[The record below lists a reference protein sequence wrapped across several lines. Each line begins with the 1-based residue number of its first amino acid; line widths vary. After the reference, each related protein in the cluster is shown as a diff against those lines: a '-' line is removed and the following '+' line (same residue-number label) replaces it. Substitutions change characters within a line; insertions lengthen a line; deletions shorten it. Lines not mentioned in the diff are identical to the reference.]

1 MKSLSFIIAYKP
13 FKKIDKF
20 HCYNENNLNKPLT
33 SHMLKQFLIWRVKN
47 ISQKQFILIM
57 SLIVG
62 VGSGLIAVLIKN
74 TAHNLGGILKN
85 FSLETSD
92 FNYTLLFL
100 PILGIISTVMWNK
113 YIVKKPESNG
123 FPTILY
129 AIAKRSGIM
138 KRHHMFSSIVSSILT
153 AGFGGSIGL
162 EAPAASSAS
171 SLSSNLAR
179 MLHLNFKDRM
189 LLIGCASAGT
199 IASIFNAPIAAIV
212 LAMEILMLDLTMTSI
227 IPLLIASVSSTIS
240 SRLISGDAALL
251 QIEMVQNFEVADIP
265 FYIILGTFCG
275 LASVLFTRIFYLTNK
290 TLKKI
295 SHKINRALIGGVS
308 LGLLIFLIPPLFGE
322 GFETINLLLSDQGQK
337 ILSDSFIENYAC
349 TEIFVITTVSIMIL
363 FKIFATSITIGSG
376 GMGGIF
382 APSLFIGSALGYVF
396 AKFINHF
403 FLLELSV
410 SNFSLASMAGLIT
423 GVLHAPLTAIFL
435 IAEITSGYELFIPL
449 MTVAAISYV
458 CSKYFIPHSLFNM
471 QLAMKG
477 ELMTHNKD
485 KAVLLQMQLE
495 KLVEKNFSIIGPDMH
510 LGELVKIVAESKRN
524 IFPVVD
530 KNNLFLGIV
539 TLDDIR
545 KVMFDHSLYKKIK
558 VEDLMHEPMGTISLH
573 ESMDKVMSKFRTT
586 GAWNLA
592 VTCHDEYIGF
602 ISKSKLFSKYRQ
614 KLVEFSE
621 E

>member
-1 MKSLSFIIAYKP
+1 MPKKSL
-13 FKKIDKF
+13 
-20 HCYNENNLNKPLT
+20 
-33 SHMLKQFLIWRVKN
+33 LKRFLIWRIKN
-47 ISQKQFILIM
+47 ISHKQFLLIM

-62 VGSGLIAVLIKN
+62 IGSGLIAVLIKN
-74 TAHNLGGILKN
+74 TAHNLGDFLRTTSKDS
-85 FSLETSD
+85 SL
-92 FNYTLLFL
+92 FNYSLFIL
-100 PILGIISTVMWNK
+100 PILGIFFTVIWNK
-113 YIVKKPESNG
+113 YLVRKPESKG

-179 MLHLNFKDRM
+179 VLHLNFKDRM

-199 IASIFNAPIAAIV
+199 IASIFNAPIAALI
-212 LAMEILMLDLTMTSI
+212 LAMEVLMLDLTMASI
-227 IPLLIASVSSTIS
+227 IPLLIASISATIA
-240 SRLISGDAALL
+240 SRLITGDALL
-251 QIEMVQNFEVADIP
+251 LHIEMVETFEVTDMP
-265 FYIILGTFCG
+265 FYILLGAFCG
-275 LASVLFTRIFYLTNK
+275 LLSVAFSKVFYSINRL
-290 TLKKI
+290 LKKI
-295 SHKINRALIGGVS
+295 SHKANRALWGGIS

-322 GFETINLLLSDQGQK
+322 GFETINLLLSDQGNE
-337 ILSDSFIENYAC
+337 IISGSFIDKHVS
-349 TEIFVITTVSIMIL
+349 TELAIIVLIFAMIL
-363 FKIFATSITIGSG
+363 FKILATSITIGAG

-382 APSLFIGSALGYVF
+382 APSLFMGASLGFVF
-396 AKFINHF
+396 AKFINQF
-403 FLLELSV
+403 FWMDLSV
-410 SNFSLASMAGLIT
+410 SNFSLVSMAGLIA

-458 CSKYFIPHSLFNM
+458 SSKYFISHSLFNL
-471 QLAMKG
+471 QLAEKG

-485 KAVLLQMQLE
+485 KAVLLQMHLE
-495 KLVEKNFSIIGPDMH
+495 KLVEKNFSVVSPEMT
-510 LGELVKIVAESKRN
+510 LGELVKVVAESKRN

-530 KNNLFLGIV
+530 QNNLFLGV
-539 TLDDIR
+539 VNLDDIR
-545 KVMFDHSLYKKIK
+545 KVMFDHNLYEKET
-558 VEDLMHEPMGTISLH
+558 VEDLMHEPLGTITLY
-573 ESMDKVMSKFRTT
+573 EPMDKVMNKFRET

-592 VTCHDEYIGF
+592 VTCHGEYIGF
-602 ISKSKLFSKYRQ
+602 ISKSKLFSNYRR

>member
-1 MKSLSFIIAYKP
+1 
-13 FKKIDKF
+13 
-20 HCYNENNLNKPLT
+20 
-33 SHMLKQFLIWRVKN
+33 MLKRFLIWRVKN
-47 ISQKQFILIM
+47 ISHKQFILIM

-74 TAHNLGGILKN
+74 TAHNLGDFLRD
-85 FSLETSD
+85 SLETSLS
-92 FNYTLLFL
+92 NYTLLFL
-100 PILGIISTVMWNK
+100 PILGILCTVLWNK
-113 YIVKKPESNG
+113 YLVKKPESNG

-138 KRHHMFSSIVSSILT
+138 KRHHMFSSIISSILT

-179 MLHLNFKDRM
+179 VLHLNFKDRM

-212 LAMEILMLDLTMTSI
+212 LAMEILMLDLTMASI
-227 IPLLIASVSSTIS
+227 IPLLIASVSATIS
-240 SRLISGDAALL
+240 SRLITGDALL
-251 QIEMVQNFEVADIP
+251 LHIEMVESFELADMP
-265 FYIILGTFCG
+265 FYILLGVFCG
-275 LASVLFTRIFYLTNK
+275 LLSVLFSKIFYQTNK

-295 SHKINRALIGGVS
+295 RHKINRALWGGLS

-337 ILSDSFIENYAC
+337 ILSGSFIENYAS
-349 TEIFVITTVSIMIL
+349 TEIAVITLVFIMIL
-363 FKIFATSITIGSG
+363 FKTLATSITIGSG
-376 GMGGIF
+376 GIGGVF
-382 APSLFIGSALGYVF
+382 APSLFMGAALGYVF
-396 AKFINHF
+396 AKFTNHF
-403 FLLELSV
+403 FWLDLSI
-410 SNFSLASMAGLIT
+410 SNFSLVSMAGLIA

-458 CSKYFIPHSLFNM
+458 SSKYFIPHSLFNM

-485 KAVLLQMQLE
+485 KAVLMQMQLE
-495 KLVEKNFSIIGPDMH
+495 KLVEKNFSAIHPELN
-510 LGELVKIVAESKRN
+510 LGELVKVVAESKRN

-530 KNNLFLGIV
+530 QNNLFLGIV

-545 KVMFDHSLYKKIK
+545 KVMFDHSLYEKIK
-558 VEDLMHEPMGTISLH
+558 VSDLMHQPLGTIRLY
-573 ESMDKVMSKFRTT
+573 ESMDKVMSKFHAT

-592 VTCHDEYIGF
+592 VTCQGEYIGF
-602 ISKSKLFSKYRQ
+602 ISKSKLFSNYRR

>member
-1 MKSLSFIIAYKP
+1 
-13 FKKIDKF
+13 
-20 HCYNENNLNKPLT
+20 
-33 SHMLKQFLIWRVKN
+33 MLKRFLIWRVKN
-47 ISQKQFILIM
+47 ISHKQFILIM

-62 VGSGLIAVLIKN
+62 IGSGLIAVLIKN
-74 TAHNLGGILKN
+74 TAHNLGDFLRDFK
-85 FSLETSD
+85 LETSI

-100 PILGIISTVMWNK
+100 PILGILSTVIWNK
-113 YIVKKPESNG
+113 YLVKKPESNG

-138 KRHHMFSSIVSSILT
+138 KKHHMFSSIISSILT

-171 SLSSNLAR
+171 SLSSNFAR
-179 MLHLNFKDRM
+179 VLHLNFKDRM

-199 IASIFNAPIAAIV
+199 IASIFNAPVAAIV
-212 LAMEILMLDLTMTSI
+212 LAMEILMLDLTMASI
-227 IPLLIASVSSTIS
+227 IPLLIASVSATIT
-240 SRLISGDAALL
+240 SRLITGDALL
-251 QIEMVQNFEVADIP
+251 LHIEMVQSFNVADMP
-265 FYIILGTFCG
+265 FYILLGVFCG
-275 LASVLFTRIFYLTNK
+275 LLSVLFSKIFYRTNT

-295 SHKINRALIGGVS
+295 RHKINRALWGGLS

-337 ILSDSFIENYAC
+337 ILSGSFIENYAT
-349 TEIFVITTVSIMIL
+349 TEIAIISLVSVMIL
-363 FKIFATSITIGSG
+363 FKILATSITIGSG
-376 GMGGIF
+376 GIGGVF
-382 APSLFIGSALGYVF
+382 TPSLFMGAALGYVF
-396 AKFINHF
+396 TKFINHF
-403 FLLELSV
+403 FWLELSV
-410 SNFSLASMAGLIT
+410 SNFSLTSMAGLIA

-458 CSKYFIPHSLFNM
+458 SSKYFIPHSLFNM

-485 KAVLLQMQLE
+485 KAVLMQMQLE
-495 KLVEKNFSIIGPDMH
+495 KLVEKNFSSIGPDMF
-510 LGELVKIVAESKRN
+510 LGELVKVVAESKRN

-530 KNNLFLGIV
+530 ENNLFLGII

-558 VEDLMHEPMGTISLH
+558 VEDLMHEPMGTITLY
-573 ESMDKVMSKFRTT
+573 ESMDNVMSKFRTS

-592 VTCHDEYIGF
+592 VTCHGEYIGF
-602 ISKSKLFSKYRQ
+602 ISKSKLFSNYRR

>member
-1 MKSLSFIIAYKP
+1 
-13 FKKIDKF
+13 
-20 HCYNENNLNKPLT
+20 
-33 SHMLKQFLIWRVKN
+33 MLKRFLIWRVKN
-47 ISQKQFILIM
+47 ISHKQFILIM

-74 TAHNLGGILKN
+74 TAHNLGDFLRD
-85 FSLETSD
+85 SLETSLS
-92 FNYTLLFL
+92 NYTLLFL
-100 PILGIISTVMWNK
+100 PILGILCTVLWNK
-113 YIVKKPESNG
+113 YLVKKPESNG

-138 KRHHMFSSIVSSILT
+138 KRHHMFSSIISSILT

-179 MLHLNFKDRM
+179 VLHLNFKDRM

-212 LAMEILMLDLTMTSI
+212 LAMEILMLDLTMASI
-227 IPLLIASVSSTIS
+227 IPLLIASVSATIS
-240 SRLISGDAALL
+240 SRLITGDALL
-251 QIEMVQNFEVADIP
+251 LHIEMVESFELADMP
-265 FYIILGTFCG
+265 FYILLGVFCG
-275 LASVLFTRIFYLTNK
+275 LLSVLFSKIFYQTNK

-295 SHKINRALIGGVS
+295 RHKINRALWGGLS

-337 ILSDSFIENYAC
+337 ILSGSFIENYVS
-349 TEIFVITTVSIMIL
+349 TEIAVITLVFIMIL
-363 FKIFATSITIGSG
+363 FKTLATSITIGSG
-376 GMGGIF
+376 GIGGVF
-382 APSLFIGSALGYVF
+382 APSLFMGAALGYVF
-396 AKFINHF
+396 AKFTNHF
-403 FLLELSV
+403 FWLDLSV
-410 SNFSLASMAGLIT
+410 SNFSLVSMAGLIA

-458 CSKYFIPHSLFNM
+458 SSKYFIPHSLFNM

-477 ELMTHNKD
+477 QLMTHNKD
-485 KAVLLQMQLE
+485 KAVLMQMQLE
-495 KLVEKNFSIIGPDMH
+495 KLVEKNFSSIHPELN
-510 LGELVKIVAESKRN
+510 LGELVKVVAESKRN

-530 KNNLFLGIV
+530 QNNLFLGIV

-545 KVMFDHSLYKKIK
+545 KVMFDHSLYEQIK
-558 VEDLMHEPMGTISLH
+558 VTDLMHQPLGTIKLY
-573 ESMDKVMSKFRTT
+573 ESMDKVMSKFHAT

-592 VTCHDEYIGF
+592 VTCQGEYIGF
-602 ISKSKLFSKYRQ
+602 ISKSKLFSNYRR

>member
-1 MKSLSFIIAYKP
+1 
-13 FKKIDKF
+13 
-20 HCYNENNLNKPLT
+20 
-33 SHMLKQFLIWRVKN
+33 MLKRFLIWRVKN
-47 ISQKQFILIM
+47 ISHKQFILIM

-74 TAHNLGGILKN
+74 TAHNLGDFLRD
-85 FSLETSD
+85 SLETSLS
-92 FNYTLLFL
+92 NYTLLFL
-100 PILGIISTVMWNK
+100 PILGILCTVLWNK
-113 YIVKKPESNG
+113 YLVKKPESNG

-138 KRHHMFSSIVSSILT
+138 KRHHMFSSIISSILT

-179 MLHLNFKDRM
+179 VLHLNFKDRM

-227 IPLLIASVSSTIS
+227 IPLLIASVSATIS
-240 SRLISGDAALL
+240 SRLITGDALL
-251 QIEMVQNFEVADIP
+251 LHIEMVESFELADMP
-265 FYIILGTFCG
+265 FYILLGVFCG
-275 LASVLFTRIFYLTNK
+275 LLSVLFSKIFYQTNK

-295 SHKINRALIGGVS
+295 RHKINRALWGGLS

-322 GFETINLLLSDQGQK
+322 GFETINLLLSNQGEE
-337 ILSDSFIENYAC
+337 ILSGSFIENYAS
-349 TEIFVITTVSIMIL
+349 TEITVITLVFIMIL
-363 FKIFATSITIGSG
+363 FKTLATSITIGSG
-376 GMGGIF
+376 GIGGVF
-382 APSLFIGSALGYVF
+382 APSLFMGAALGYVF
-396 AKFINHF
+396 AKFTNHF
-403 FLLELSV
+403 FWLDLSV
-410 SNFSLASMAGLIT
+410 SNFSLVSMAGLIA

-458 CSKYFIPHSLFNM
+458 SSKYFIPHSLFNM

-477 ELMTHNKD
+477 QLMTHNKD
-485 KAVLLQMQLE
+485 KAVLMQMQLE
-495 KLVEKNFSIIGPDMH
+495 KLVEKNFSSIHPELN
-510 LGELVKIVAESKRN
+510 LGELVKVVAESKRN

-530 KNNLFLGIV
+530 QNNLFLGIV

-545 KVMFDHSLYKKIK
+545 KVMFDHSLYEQIK
-558 VEDLMHEPMGTISLH
+558 VTDLMHQPLGTIRLY
-573 ESMDKVMSKFRTT
+573 ESMDKVMAKFHAT

-592 VTCHDEYIGF
+592 VTCQGEYIGF
-602 ISKSKLFSKYRQ
+602 ISKSKLFSNYRR